1 MNLQQ
6 VSYIYHLNKFRL
18 HHWVVQFDSTFLNDA
33 QSTAKGTT
41 DFMKSIYLLTNYNDY
56 VPLHN
61 EFTPW
66 RNEFTPWHNEFI
78 PRHTDWVQLFLHTWR
93 LHHGVFQVHTAFFYI
108 IQSITTRIPH
118 FLRHNFVF
126 SDPIKGFRTTRR
138 RSCEPKSIKCW
149 KEWYVLSPSQ
159 FIDELGAIGKF
170 ICFQGQI
177 QIVVT
182 WIITDLVTIRY
193 LSPYK
198 DSSFFV
204 SA

>member
-1 MNLQQ
+1 MYPYTTNLHPDTMNL
-6 VSYIYHLNKFRL
+6 HPDTMNL
-18 HHWVVQFDSTFLNDA
+18 HPDTMTEFNYFYTL
-33 QSTAKGTT
+33 GTC
-41 DFMKSIYLLTNYNDY
+41 
-56 VPLHN
+56 
-61 EFTPW
+61 
-66 RNEFTPWHNEFI
+66 
-78 PRHTDWVQLFLHTWR
+78 R
-93 LHHGVFQVHTAFFYI
+93 LHHGVFQVHAAFFYI

-126 SDPIKGFRTTRR
+126 SDPIKGFLRR

-159 FIDELGAIGKF
+159 FVDELGAIGKF

-182 WIITDLVTIRY
+182 WIITGLVTIRY